1 MFVCAGNN
9 ETFPFATPIGVGLI
23 ESAMNLTRMALF
35 DKPEFLIFIGSAGS
49 YGKYKPFDIVET
61 SVAANIELSFLEN
74 RAYTPLDNVIEAY
87 QLENEVSRETKDV
100 VNCSNYIS
108 TDFELVQ
115 KMRKFHIELENME
128 FFSVLKISQEF
139 TIPVL
144 GIFVVTN
151 YCNESAHEDF
161 LKNHEEAKMR
171 LMQYVINKY
180 KELQSEKNDT

>member
-1 MFVCAGNN
+1 MFICAGNS
-9 ETFPFATPIGVGLI
+9 ETFPFATPVGVGLI

-61 SVAANIELSFLEN
+61 SIAANIELSFLEN
-74 RAYTPLDNVIEAY
+74 KSYTPLDNVIEAY
-87 QLENEVSRETKDV
+87 KKEDDVSRETMDI

-115 KMRKFHIELENME
+115 NLRKYRVELENME

-144 GIFVVTN
+144 GIFVITN
-151 YCNESAHEDF
+151 YCDKKAHETF
-161 LKNHEEAKMR
+161 IKNHEESKVK
-171 LMQYVINKY
+171 LMDYVINKY
-180 KELQSEKNDT
+180 KELKK

>member
-23 ESAMNLTRMALF
+23 ESAMNLTRLALF
-35 DKPEFLIFIGSAGS
+35 DKPEFLIFVGSAGS

-74 RAYTPLDNVIEAY
+74 KAYTPIDNVIEAY
-87 QLENEVSRETKDV
+87 QKEDEVSRETKDI

-108 TDFELVQ
+108 KDFELVQ
-115 KMRKFHIELENME
+115 RFRKFNIELENME

-139 TIPVL
+139 QIPVL

-151 YCNESAHEDF
+151 YCDKDAHESF
-161 LKNHEEAKMR
+161 LKNHEEAKLK
-171 LMQYVINKY
+171 LMEYVVKKY
-180 KELQSEKNDT
+180 EKLRQ

>member
-23 ESAMNLTRMALF
+23 ESAMHLTRMALF

-61 SVAANIELSFLEN
+61 SVASNIELAFLEN

-87 QLENEVSRETKDV
+87 QKDSDVSRETKDI

-108 TDFELVQ
+108 TDFSLVQ
-115 KMRKFHIELENME
+115 SFRKYKIELENME

-139 TIPVL
+139 SIPVL

-151 YCNESAHEDF
+151 YCNEAAHEDF
-161 LKNHEEAKMR
+161 IKHHEEAKQQ
-171 LMQYVINKY
+171 LMAYVVNKY
-180 KELQSEKNDT
+180 KALKK

>member
-1 MFVCAGNN
+1 MFICAGNN

-23 ESAMNLTRMALF
+23 ESAMNLTRLALF
-35 DKPEFLIFIGSAGS
+35 DKPEFLIFVGSAGS
-49 YGKYKPFDIVET
+49 YGKYKPFDIVE
-61 SVAANIELSFLEN
+61 SSIASNIELSFLEN

-87 QLENEVSRETKDV
+87 KKEDDVSRETMDI

-115 KMRKFHIELENME
+115 KFRKYRIELENME
-128 FFSVLKISQEF
+128 FFSVLKISQEY

-151 YCNESAHEDF
+151 YCDKDAHETF
-161 LKNHEEAKMR
+161 IKNHEEAKKR
-171 LMQYVINKY
+171 LMEYVVDKY
-180 KELQSEKNDT
+180 RELKR